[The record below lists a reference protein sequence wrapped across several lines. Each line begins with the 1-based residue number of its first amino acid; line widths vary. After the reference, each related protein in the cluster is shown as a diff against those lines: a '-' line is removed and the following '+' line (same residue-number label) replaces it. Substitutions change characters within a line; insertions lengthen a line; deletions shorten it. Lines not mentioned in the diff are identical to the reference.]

1 MTAHQGQQMDGAHVL
16 NVCPDCGFF
25 SSSWAQYPR
34 ADERLKAQ
42 KLRSRMPFLQR
53 VCTCVASIENCMVEL
68 FPPCG
73 SRLHA
78 LDSLRHDPLFEFVGS
93 PAHRCVVRRLL
104 RQALH
109 SLVSTALDAIGAE
122 SGVSLRSV
130 SAGSKLGNLLLL
142 LLGVSDC
149 FTHQFC
155 HPLKLVSPKCPMTS
169 PAYAAA
175 AVLLSLSAV
184 ACWPS
189 ELLDKFITGDV
200 GQVGQAQKTVQGA
213 LKHATGCIALLFPR
227 YLMLE
232 DGDRKLQSGGDVT
245 FESEADDDDAATQW
259 SEQQYESS
267 EDSAAAVDW
276 SSNVYDDN
284 AHLTP
289 LSPPLRTRGG
299 RGGGYFSGGRGG
311 GAADGGH
318 RATLGQS
325 RRLAAAAGKPDEDD
339 EDENDNDDDD
349 DDDDDD
355 VEDDDNSHLTPRS
368 PPPRT
373 HPPLIPRGGLR
384 VRGGYLSGG
393 RGGGAAADVTPAPR
407 RPTNIQQPPAP

>member
-1 MTAHQGQQMDGAHVL
+1 
-16 NVCPDCGFF
+16 
-25 SSSWAQYPR
+25 
-34 ADERLKAQ
+34 
-42 KLRSRMPFLQR
+42 
-53 VCTCVASIENCMVEL
+53 
-68 FPPCG
+68 
-73 SRLHA
+73 
-78 LDSLRHDPLFEFVGS
+78 
-93 PAHRCVVRRLL
+93 
-104 RQALH
+104 
-109 SLVSTALDAIGAE
+109 
-122 SGVSLRSV
+122 
-130 SAGSKLGNLLLL
+130 
-142 LLGVSDC
+142 
-149 FTHQFC
+149 
-155 HPLKLVSPKCPMTS
+155 
-169 PAYAAA
+169 
-175 AVLLSLSAV
+175 
-184 ACWPS
+184 
-189 ELLDKFITGDV
+189 
-200 GQVGQAQKTVQGA
+200 VQGA

-232 DGDRKLQSGGDVT
+232 DGDRELQSGGDET

-267 EDSAAAVDW
+267 EDSAAAFDW
-276 SSNVYDDN
+276 SSGVYGDN

-299 RGGGYFSGGRGG
+299 RGGSYFSGGRGG
-311 GAADGGH
+311 DAAEGVY

-339 EDENDNDDDD
+339 DDENDDDDD

-355 VEDDDNSHLTPRS
+355 VEDDDNAHLTPLS

-407 RPTNIQQPPAP
+407 RPTNSQQPPAP